1 MDDTID
7 ILERFPAIHLRARDH
22 VDAVTAVRR
31 QGWTWPVGRPH
42 RRDGEEKSSEGQ
54 NDKHEDEEKD
64 PEGAHIRR
72 GLPSV
77 LTLSG
82 GRYEEGPA
90 RAVGGACARGPRARG
105 LRGRGRR
112 WCWNDRSAYACG
124 AGPRYQQSG
133 AGQAD
138 AFGGSVL
145 GLRVSGSG
153 SISGI

>member
-90 RAVGGACARGPRARG
+90 RAVGGACAAGVGAAGVPAPPPPAPPQAASPMPPTSRAHNSPCRT
-105 LRGRGRR
+105 
-112 WCWNDRSAYACG
+112 
-124 AGPRYQQSG
+124 
-133 AGQAD
+133 
-138 AFGGSVL
+138 
-145 GLRVSGSG
+145 
-153 SISGI
+153 

>member
-64 PEGAHIRR
+64 PEGAI
-72 GLPSV
+72 
-77 LTLSG
+77 
-82 GRYEEGPA
+82 
-90 RAVGGACARGPRARG
+90 
-105 LRGRGRR
+105 
-112 WCWNDRSAYACG
+112 SAEASRPYS
-124 AGPRYQQSG
+124 RYQEVDMRKVRH
-133 AGQAD
+133 ALLVAL
-138 AFGGSVL
+138 AL
-145 GLRVSGSG
+145 A
-153 SISGI
+153 